1 MLPRTWSLRAMMAV
15 SWSRP
20 SFDTLRT
27 LLSFH
32 RCTLQN
38 LTSLRYNL
46 AVSMLAHP
54 PASITR
60 ASATQSSIPLS
71 APAGPVKNQAGYC
84 MRST

>member
-1 MLPRTWSLRAMMAV
+1 MVAV
-15 SWSRP
+15 SLSRP

-32 RCTLQN
+32 RHTLQN
-38 LTSLRYNL
+38 LASLRYHL
-46 AVSMLAHP
+46 AANMLAHP

-60 ASATQSSIPLS
+60 ASVTQSSIRLS
-71 APAGPVKNQAGYC
+71 APAGPVKDQAGYC